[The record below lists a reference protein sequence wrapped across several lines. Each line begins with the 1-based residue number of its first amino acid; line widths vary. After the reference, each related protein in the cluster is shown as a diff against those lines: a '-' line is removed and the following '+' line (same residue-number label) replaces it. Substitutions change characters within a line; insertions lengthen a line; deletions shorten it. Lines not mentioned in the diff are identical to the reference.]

1 MLAAAD
7 RITGSSRIARLLR
20 AAHDCMT
27 SPEGLRSA
35 RFVFDP
41 EQFLS
46 KEEIRIASYR
56 QTAGLPMLP
65 RRALAFQAIC
75 RQWSTPI
82 YADELVVGSQRGNI
96 ARGPMSPEQQ
106 NRHAAISAGYTDLGI
121 AFGEG
126 HVVCDYEAVLQRG
139 LRGQAERL
147 EDFLSTAASTDPRR
161 PQWEAMLV
169 TCQAARDY
177 ATRYAEAAHSAAR
190 AAEDPAEA
198 ARLEQIAAHCTQ
210 VPWEPA
216 RTFAQALQSFW
227 LLHLLLHVES
237 PAVAISPGRMDQY
250 LWPFY
255 AADLAAGRLTPS
267 EAAEALACLWLKLW
281 EGDESQNVTLGGV
294 DAHGTDV
301 TNELSLLML
310 RLTGELRAFQP
321 SISVRI
327 GPGSPEQ
334 LVAEALRLSSLGL
347 GQPSFFA
354 DETVTAGLIEIG
366 VPLPEA
372 RDWAIVGCYE
382 AVVAGAEWGRTVAGG
397 VNLPEVVLQALAE
410 EPRSFAALL
419 QGTREHLSRAID
431 RSVEAANAH
440 ERHEAENAPSPFQ
453 SVLMRDCIQR
463 GKDIYRGGARHN
475 HSACWIAGLATAVDG
490 LVAVK
495 HAVYEEGRLTVPE
508 LLALLEADLA
518 GHEDQRQLLLKG
530 APKFGNDEPEVDAL
544 AAELCGC
551 FCDELA
557 TRRNGRGG
565 RIKPS
570 LAMYQQ
576 HLMGRQMGATAD
588 GRHAGAAL
596 SAGVAPTQGRN
607 VRGVTATLASC
618 ASLPHHRAAN
628 GNFLILCFSPEHI
641 AGARGQERL
650 GQLIATYFGAGGS
663 HVMVNVVDAE
673 TLRDAQVHPE
683 RHGDLMVRLSG
694 LSAYFVTLDRDTQ
707 ENIVARSAQGL

>member
-1 MLAAAD
+1 MLTAAPPA
-7 RITGSSRIARLLR
+7 IGSSRIARLLQ
-20 AAHDCMT
+20 AAHDTMT
-27 SPEGLRSA
+27 SPEGLRNA
-35 RFVFDP
+35 RFVFDAD
-41 EQFLS
+41 EFLS

-56 QTAGLPMLP
+56 QTAGLPMVL
-65 RRALAFQAIC
+65 RRALAFQAVC
-75 RQWSTPI
+75 GQWSTPI
-82 YADELVVGSQRGNI
+82 YADELIVGSQRGNI
-96 ARGPMSPEQQ
+96 ARGPMTPEQQ
-106 NRHAAISAGYTDLGI
+106 ERHAAISAAYTDLGI

-126 HVVCDYEAVLQRG
+126 HVVCDYGRILRGG
-139 LRGQAERL
+139 LREQAERIEGL
-147 EDFLSTAASTDPRR
+147 LSTAAPDDPRR

-169 TCQAARDY
+169 TCHAARDF
-177 ATRYAEAAHSAAR
+177 ATRYAQAAHGAVR
-190 AAEDPAEA
+190 AVEDPVEA
-198 ARLEQIAAHCTQ
+198 ARLERIAAHCRQ
-210 VPWEPA
+210 VPWERA
-216 RTFAQALQSFW
+216 RTFPEALQSFW

-237 PAVAISPGRMDQY
+237 PAVALSPGRMDQY

-255 AADLAAGRLTPS
+255 QADLTAGRLTPS
-267 EAAEALACLWLKLW
+267 EATEALACLWLKLW

-301 TNELSLLML
+301 TNELSLMML

-327 GPGSPEQ
+327 GPGSSEEF
-334 LVAEALRLSSLGL
+334 LTEALRLSALGL

-354 DETVTAGLIEIG
+354 DETVTAGLTEIG

-410 EPRSFAALL
+410 EPRSFAALM
-419 QGTREHLSRAID
+419 QGTREHLCRALD

-453 SVLMRDCIQR
+453 SVLMRDCIER
-463 GKDIYRGGARHN
+463 GEDIYRGGARHN
-475 HSACWIAGLATAVDG
+475 HSACWIAGLATAVDS

-495 HAVYEEGRLTVPE
+495 RVVYEDGRLTVPE
-508 LLALLEADLA
+508 LISLLEADFA
-518 GHEDQRQLLLKG
+518 GRDDLRQLLLKG
-530 APKFGNDEPEVDAL
+530 APKFGNDEREVDAL
-544 AAELCGC
+544 AAELCNY

-576 HLMGRQMGATAD
+576 HLIGLRMGATPD
-588 GRHAGAAL
+588 GRRAGAAL
-596 SAGVAPTQGRN
+596 SAGVAPTQGQN
-607 VRGVTATLASC
+607 ARGVTATLASC

-628 GNFLILCFSPEHI
+628 GNFLILSLSPEHI
-641 AGARGQERL
+641 GGGRGLQRL
-650 GQLIATYFGAGGS
+650 GQLIATYFGSGGS
-663 HVMVNVVDAE
+663 HIMVNVVDAE
-673 TLRDAQVHPE
+673 TLHDAQVHPE

-707 ENIVARSAQGL
+707 DNIVARSAQGL